1 MSLADL
7 SDIIG
12 GLLGYQPNRISELIG
27 FFFFLLQTQPGI
39 FHFTVFMDQEGFLVF
54 NSPSSLYVKFQDT
67 VNTQKIKANI
77 N

>member
-12 GLLGYQPNRISELIG
+12 GFLGYQPNRTSELIR
-27 FFFFLLQTQPGI
+27 FFFSQTQPGI

-54 NSPSSLYVKFQDT
+54 NSPSSLYGKFQDT